1 MARWLRYTRT
11 ALACCAALTFAA
23 CGGGGGGSAAT
34 SGGGGGPPPDP
45 TWTAGVYAAPASL
58 AAYCAAPRSGTDLA
72 TGKPYPDKLGS
83 AVWENHFLRAW
94 THAYYLWYSEV
105 ADLNPA
111 PYTTKSYFD
120 LLKTTAVTAS
130 SNPKDKFHFTH
141 PTSAWEQLSR
151 TGVQAGYGVTW
162 VLLSPPK
169 TLPRKLVAAY
179 TEPGTPAIAAGLA
192 RGAEVVTVDG
202 ADLVNI
208 NTQAG
213 VDVLNA
219 GLFPAAGGESH
230 TFGVVDTP
238 GAAARSVTLISAAIA
253 STPVQNV
260 HTLPGAT
267 GLVGYFQFNDHIATA
282 ESVLIAA
289 FTQLQQAHV
298 AELVIDIRYNGG
310 GYLAIA
316 SEVAF
321 MVAGPG
327 RTAGKTFEQQSF
339 NDQYPST
346 NPITG
351 AALAPEPFLDVA
363 LGLDPSAAGTPP
375 GTPLPHLDLARVFVL
390 TGPGTCSASE
400 AIMNGLNGVGVQV
413 VEIGSTTCGKP
424 YGFYPQDNCGT
435 TYFSIEFKGI
445 NALGFGDYTD
455 GFSPANA
462 VTRIAS
468 PLPGCSV
475 VDDFTKQL
483 GDPAEARLA
492 AALGYLATQTCPLA
506 TGLEPPASPLHADGV
521 MAKSEWLMNRIMRNA
536 AQ

>member
-1 MARWLRYTRT
+1 MAGWLQKMRA
-11 ALACCAALTFAA
+11 ALACCAALAVAA
-23 CGGGGGGSAAT
+23 CGGGGGSGGGSAAP
-34 SGGGGGPPPDP
+34 SGGGGPPPDP
-45 TWTAGVYAAPASL
+45 TWTAGVFAAPATL
-58 AAYCAAPRSGTDLA
+58 ATYCAVPRTGNDLV
-72 TGKPYPDKLGS
+72 TGKPYPDKPGS

-94 THAYYLWYSEV
+94 THAYYLWYGEV

-111 PYTTKSYFD
+111 SYTTKSYFD

-130 SNPKDKFHFTH
+130 NHSKDKFHFTYR
-141 PTSAWEQLSR
+141 TSTWEQLSQS
-151 TGVQAGYGVTW
+151 GVQAGYGAAW
-162 VLLSPPK
+162 VLIATTP
-169 TLPRKLVAAY
+169 PRKLVVAY
-179 TEPGTPAIAAGLA
+179 VDPGTPATTAGLA

-202 ADLVNI
+202 VDLVNI

-213 VDVLNA
+213 VDTLNA
-219 GLFPAAGGESH
+219 GLFPAASGESH

-238 GAAARSVTLISAAIA
+238 GASARSVTLISAAIT

-267 GLVGYFQFNDHIATA
+267 GLVGYLQFNDHIATA
-282 ESVLIAA
+282 ESELIAA
-289 FTQLQQAHV
+289 FTQLQQAPV

-310 GYLAIA
+310 GFLDMA

-321 MVAGPG
+321 MIAGSG
-327 RTAGKTFEQQSF
+327 RTTGRTFELQAF
-339 NDQYPST
+339 NAQYPNT

-351 AALAPEPFLDVA
+351 SAIAPTPFFDKSLGFGTTAA
-363 LGLDPSAAGTPP
+363 

-400 AIMNGLNGVGVQV
+400 AIMNGLSGVGVEV
-413 VEIGSTTCGKP
+413 VQIGSTTCGKP

-435 TYFSIEFKGI
+435 TYFSIEFKGV
-445 NALGFGDYTD
+445 NDQGFGDYTD

-462 VTRIAS
+462 VTNVAT

-475 VDDFTKQL
+475 ADDFTHQL
-483 GDPAEARLA
+483 GDAAEARLA
-492 AALGYLATQTCPLA
+492 AALGYLATQACPLA
-506 TGLEPPASPLHADGV
+506 SGLGPPASPLQADGV
-521 MAKSEWLMNRIMRNA
+521 MAKPEWLMNRIMRSA